1 MTPIHGGRDA
11 RDTREM
17 LMVITERV
25 TNVQKEVGE
34 LAVAVEKMALGISHI
49 EDMERRLSAL
59 EDSQT
64 WVTRVVL
71 GLVVTAVVGLVLVS
85 SGDGTLIN
93 NLVGR

>member
-11 RDTREM
+11 RNTREM

-25 TNVQKEVGE
+25 TNVQKDLGE
-34 LAVAVEKMALGISHI
+34 LAVAVDKMAAGIGHI

-64 WVTRVVL
+64 WVSRIVL
-71 GLVVTAVVGLVLVS
+71 GLVISAVVGLVIAS
-85 SGDGTLIN
+85 SGGSPLIN
-93 NLVGR
+93 QLIGR

>member
-1 MTPIHGGRDA
+1 MTPIHNGREA

-25 TNVQKEVGE
+25 TNMQKDVTE
-34 LAVAVEKMALGISHI
+34 LAVAVDRMAAGISHI
-49 EDMERRLSAL
+49 EDMERRLRSL

-71 GLVVTAVVGLVLVS
+71 GLVISAVVGLVIAS
-85 SGDGTLIN
+85 SGGSPLIN

>member
-1 MTPIHGGRDA
+1 MTPIHNGREA

-25 TNVQKEVGE
+25 TNMQKELGE
-34 LAVAVEKMALGISHI
+34 VAESVERMAAGIHHI
-49 EDMERRLSAL
+49 EDMERRLRSL

-64 WVTRVVL
+64 WVARVVL
-71 GLVVTAVVGLVLVS
+71 GLVVTAVVGLVLVGS
-85 SGDGTLIN
+85 SGGPLIN